1 MKFWQTLTT
10 FLVLAVT
17 VCVLVIA
24 CNNTQ
29 PQASASLPPEKMTDY
44 IYEIIKAQK
53 KVYGK
58 LIVER
63 LGQANVVKASE
74 NWEQDDALPIPAQM
88 FTMTAEESSQNGDF
102 SYGSISPWSINEKH
116 IPRTEFEKT
125 AMEKILET
133 GLAQK
138 GYQTKDGRRY
148 FSAVYPDVA
157 VTDACVTCHNNHP
170 IHKQRYPNKV
180 FKKDDIM
187 GGILINIPLD
197 EG

>member
-1 MKFWQTLTT
+1 MKIWHTLIT
-10 FLVLAVT
+10 FLSLAIAI
-17 VCVLVIA
+17 CVLVIA

-29 PQASASLPPEKMTDY
+29 PQASAQISPDKMTDY
-44 IYEIIKAQK
+44 IYEVIKAQR

-58 LIVER
+58 IIVER
-63 LGQANVVKASE
+63 LSQANVVKASE
-74 NWEQDDALPIPAQM
+74 HWEQDDALPIPAQM

-102 SYGSISPWSINEKH
+102 SYGSISDWAINEKH
-116 IPRTEFEKT
+116 LPVTDFEKQS
-125 AMEKILET
+125 MERLLQT
-133 GLAQK
+133 GLPQK
-138 GYQTKDGRRY
+138 DYQTKDGKRY

-157 VTDACVTCHNNHP
+157 VSEACVTCHNNHP
-170 IHKQRYPNKV
+170 IHKQRYPDKV